1 MFAKFHLFDWNGIN
15 SLVMLQV
22 RELAWS
28 TCRALIARVL
38 SNRPTPRHIGFI
50 MDGNRRYAQKY
61 GMMTSK
67 GHSEGYS
74 ALLDCLQWCQELGV
88 SFVSVYA
95 FSIDNYKR
103 TAEEVDTLMN
113 LAEEK
118 LIELSRE
125 EEKLGKKGICVKV
138 LGDLSLAPAAVQA
151 AAERVMQATKNN
163 SSCTLNICF
172 SYTYVHDFCNDA
184 SMTISSPGIV

>member
-1 MFAKFHLFDWNGIN
+1 
-15 SLVMLQV
+15 MLQV

-38 SNRPTPRHIGFI
+38 STRPTPCHIGFI

-61 GMMTSK
+61 GMVTSK

-103 TAEEVDTLMN
+103 TVEEVDTLMS
-113 LAEEK
+113 LAEQK

-125 EEKLGKKGICVKV
+125 WEKLGKRGICVKII
-138 LGDLSLAPAAVQA
+138 GDLSLAPRAVQDA
-151 AAERVMQATKNN
+151 ADRVMRTTENN
-163 SSCTLNICF
+163 SLCTLNICF
-172 SYTYVHDFCNDA
+172 SYTYVHCF
-184 SMTISSPGIV
+184 GK